1 MAAKHYIALWLILC
15 LAPLPLFASE
25 PPLLPMPKVLTWGE
39 GYLTLDSLGDS
50 IDAPLELQHY
60 SSLISSEYA
69 LGGGRG
75 MISLS
80 LGLKHSNREA
90 YRLEVSREGIKIRAV
105 EPIGIY
111 YAIQTLRQLYDPEQ
125 RGFRYVTIEDYPA
138 FPWRG
143 YMIDVG
149 RNYQRVE
156 LIKEQI
162 DVMAALKL
170 NIFHFHLTEDV
181 AWRLEIKQYPQLTDP
196 KSMTRDH
203 GLFYSEAEVK
213 ELQHYCRVSEE
224 LLLCLR

>member
-1 MAAKHYIALWLILC
+1 MA
-15 LAPLPLFASE
+15 
-25 PPLLPMPKVLTWGE
+25 
-39 GYLTLDSLGDS
+39 
-50 IDAPLELQHY
+50 
-60 SSLISSEYA
+60 
-69 LGGGRG
+69 
-75 MISLS
+75 
-80 LGLKHSNREA
+80 
-90 YRLEVSREGIKIRAV
+90 
-105 EPIGIY
+105 
-111 YAIQTLRQLYDPEQ
+111 
-125 RGFRYVTIEDYPA
+125 IEDYPA

-213 ELQHYCRVSEE
+213 ELQHYCSERGITLVPE
-224 LLLCLR
+224 IDMPGHSKAFERAMGFGMQTPEGRGCSISCVR